1 MEENETR
8 KEECR
13 KRAEDRVRAGEAA
26 QARIDA
32 LIARAGGPMMVARN
46 VQESEEEKHDD
57 TIQALFDIGDYKN
70 GGDLTVWIRELT
82 DTIDRLEAALY
93 NTLNEREQLKK
104 DLHEA
109 ATWKGFLS
117 LCTYCAHKDADC
129 FYEPCKTCIEN
140 SKRPNFE
147 WRGVQEVKDDDA

>member
-1 MEENETR
+1 MEENETW
-8 KEECR
+8 KEENR
-13 KRAEDRVRAGEAA
+13 KRAEERVRAGEAA

-93 NTLNEREQLKK
+93 NVINEREQLKR
-104 DLHEA
+104 DLHSA
-109 ATWKGFLS
+109 V
-117 LCTYCAHKDADC
+117 TYDWVLRPCHFCAHLE
-129 FYEPCKTCIEN
+129 EPSNATPCETCLHHKE
-140 SKRPNFE
+140 KPGFE
-147 WRGVQEVKDDDA
+147 WRGVQEVKEDDA